1 MRNAKWYICF
11 LKINFMWHALQNNK
25 VFSFEILQCQTTISK
40 IKSEVS
46 LFKCITP
53 SRFALHAPLS
63 SSVPSHISTH
73 CLLCVVSSFSERCYE
88 TIHLRYYDTGES
100 WGRIHLRNVEQCTC
114 EAGEIKC
121 ERVRYTSKICFQLL
135 LFCFNLVLFLLCGP
149 LLLGWWGRN
158 LTSDVFA
165 II

>member
-1 MRNAKWYICF
+1 MLCKIIKSFHLKSFNAK
-11 LKINFMWHALQNNK
+11 LQFPRSRVKFHSSN
-25 VFSFEILQCQTTISK
+25 
-40 IKSEVS
+40 VS
-46 LFKCITP
+46 HLSASLADQP

-149 LLLGWWGRN
+149 LLLG
-158 LTSDVFA
+158 
-165 II
+165 